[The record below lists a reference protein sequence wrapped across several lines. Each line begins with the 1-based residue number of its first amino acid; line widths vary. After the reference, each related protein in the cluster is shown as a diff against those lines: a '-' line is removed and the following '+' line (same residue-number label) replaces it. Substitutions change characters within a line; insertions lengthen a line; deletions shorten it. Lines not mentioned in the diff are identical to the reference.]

1 MVLLLASAPFSR
13 TKRLHG
19 QLQWWWYLR
28 RDVLLLVSVGSFRI
42 LGVTEFIN
50 EYPVVLVSTVDI
62 HGAPHVVGR
71 PAVLVDSRTYFG
83 APEDTAMAR
92 NLRRNPNVALA
103 FAEPPW
109 KRHVLMYGKVR
120 FLEGG
125 SDEEGLVLDAHQA
138 THGYGT
144 SGLVEALPENIFT
157 WKGSP

>member
-1 MVLLLASAPFSR
+1 MDLATLILKTIEGATSR
-13 TKRLHG
+13 TKSIFG
-19 QLQWWWYLR
+19 GTNAMSA
-28 RDVLLLVSVGSFRI
+28 VE
-42 LGVTEFIN
+42 VTEFIN